1 MLAAELHHQP
11 FRAPPR
17 PSPAARLHPRR
28 VSPHGLPRHAARPE
42 QLQPRLRG
50 ALRPRGPG
58 ELSLASISTQ
68 HSSLIGQLPS
78 WVTNKLSSML
88 APKMVKRLHKACLN
102 YSAWKVHK
110 QTHCVFYSG
119 ILHKLHMGSLPDF
132 QQFDTFEGL
141 IGGIPIFASYSLI
154 QAANLL
160 QMIPLRS
167 IPGVSGCESATKRP
181 RHSILSQLLRLP
193 MNIKIFSSCTSRLFH
208 AL

>member
-11 FRAPPR
+11 LRAPPR

-110 QTHCVFYSG
+110 QTHCVFIQEYFTNFTWD
-119 ILHKLHMGSLPDF
+119 HF
-132 QQFDTFEGL
+132 QIFSSVALFEGL

-181 RHSILSQLLRLP
+181 RHS
-193 MNIKIFSSCTSRLFH
+193 
-208 AL
+208 